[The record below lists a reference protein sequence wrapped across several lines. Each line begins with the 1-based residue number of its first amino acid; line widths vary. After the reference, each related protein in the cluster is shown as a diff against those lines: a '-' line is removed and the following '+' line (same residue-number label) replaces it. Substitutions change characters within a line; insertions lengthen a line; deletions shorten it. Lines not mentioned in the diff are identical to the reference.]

1 MHELPKMQH
10 FHWFSFW
17 QVDEEN
23 NGKTKFMPISVKL
36 NQTYGSRS
44 SAKCQVLWHCVSWLG
59 TWVSP
64 LVSFLPSVL
73 ISCPACSAVS
83 RPMTKWHR
91 DSCRGAALLPVLGHP
106 AARDKCKHLTG
117 LLVAIVCVLGWEL
130 GFQTEWGFKENE
142 PKAGRSLVAL
152 N

>member
-64 LVSFLPSVL
+64 LSLFFPLFS
-73 ISCPACSAVS
+73 SPA
-83 RPMTKWHR
+83 PL
-91 DSCRGAALLPVLGHP
+91 ALLSPGQWQSDTGT
-106 AARDKCKHLTG
+106 AAGEQLFFPCWVTQQPGTNANTSRVCSQPL
-117 LLVAIVCVLGWEL
+117 CVLGWEL